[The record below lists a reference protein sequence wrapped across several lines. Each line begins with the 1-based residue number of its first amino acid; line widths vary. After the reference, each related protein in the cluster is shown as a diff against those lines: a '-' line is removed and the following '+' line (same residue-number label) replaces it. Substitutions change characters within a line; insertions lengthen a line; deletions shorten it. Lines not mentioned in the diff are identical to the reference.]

1 MRKSRRRVV
10 LPIPVRHALCKLG
23 HDLRNARR
31 RRRIPVTLAA
41 ERAML
46 SRTTLLKIE
55 KGDPG
60 VGIGLYATV
69 LFVLGMINRLE
80 DLVDPTNDSLGLQL
94 EEDRLPQRIR
104 SIQIKRE
111 TEED

>member
-1 MRKSRRRVV
+1 
-10 LPIPVRHALCKLG
+10 
-23 HDLRNARR
+23 
-31 RRRIPVTLAA
+31 
-41 ERAML
+41 ML